1 MQRRTMWRFAP
12 KLAGL
17 AVLLTM
23 SWGTAHAGDKLGKGA
38 VYMMTNA
45 ADGNQ
50 LAVFSRDAK
59 GLLEFPVFFNT
70 GGTGAGGGL
79 GSQGSI
85 AMDAAGDTLYL
96 VNAGSDSISVF
107 DLSKKAPVL
116 IQVISSGGTFPN
128 SVAVSGN
135 FLYVLNAG
143 GAHGAVDIITGFT
156 VDAKGKLTALAK
168 STRSLSGP
176 AVLPAQ
182 VSFSP
187 NGNWIVVTERNGNNI
202 DVFKVLNNGT
212 TSPPTFTPSPVTDTL
227 GFLFTSQGFLV
238 TTQADN
244 GAGPGSVSSYQILN
258 NGTAQSITNTLVT
271 GTQIAP
277 CWIAITA
284 NQKFMFT
291 VNTGSATIT
300 ALGLDAATGTLTL
313 LNPVGGGG
321 LAGILPP
328 GTGPTDNAILDSS
341 VLYVNVGGNGQIAA
355 FTIGKGGSLDELFL
369 SPVGVMP
376 KSAAGLVVQ

>member
-1 MQRRTMWRFAP
+1 MLKATLWRCAL
-12 KLAGL
+12 KLAVL

-23 SWGTAHAGDKLGKGA
+23 SWGTARAGDGA

-50 LAVFSRDAK
+50 LAVFARDNK
-59 GLLEFPVFFNT
+59 GLLEFPVFYNT
-70 GGTGAGGGL
+70 GGLGAGTGL

-85 AMDAAGDTLYL
+85 AVDATGDTLYL
-96 VNAGSDSISVF
+96 VNAGDGSISVF
-107 DLSKKAPVL
+107 DLSKKKPDL

-128 SVAVSGN
+128 SVAVSGDL
-135 FLYVLNAG
+135 LYVLNAG
-143 GAHGAVDIITGFT
+143 GAHGAVDIITGFK
-156 VDAKGKLTALAK
+156 VDAKGKLTALAN

-187 NGNWIVVTERNGNNI
+187 NANWIVVTERNGNNI
-202 DVFKVLNNGT
+202 DVFMVLGDGQ
-212 TSPPTFTPSPVTDTL
+212 TSAPTFTTSPVTDTL
-227 GFLFTSQGFLV
+227 GFLFTSKGFLV

-244 GAGPGSVSSYQILN
+244 GDAPGTVSSYQILN
-258 NGTAQSITNTLVT
+258 NGTAQSITNSLGT
-271 GTQIAP
+271 GTQVAP

-284 NQKFMFT
+284 NQKYMYT
-291 VNTGSATIT
+291 VNTGSATIS
-300 ALGLDAATGTLTL
+300 ALELDSNTGTLTL

-321 LAGILPP
+321 LAGILPA

-341 VLYVNVGGNGQIAA
+341 VLYVNVGGSGQIAA

-369 SPVGVMP
+369 SPAEVMP
-376 KSAAGLVVQ
+376 TSAAGMVVR

>member
-1 MQRRTMWRFAP
+1 MLKATLWRCAL
-12 KLAGL
+12 KLAVL

-23 SWGTAHAGDKLGKGA
+23 SWETARAGDGA

-50 LAVFSRDAK
+50 LAVFARDNK
-59 GLLEFPVFFNT
+59 GLLEFPVFYNT
-70 GGTGAGGGL
+70 GGLGAGTGL

-85 AMDAAGDTLYL
+85 AVDAAGDTLYL
-96 VNAGSDSISVF
+96 VNAGDGSISVF
-107 DLSKKAPVL
+107 DLSKKKPDL

-143 GAHGAVDIITGFT
+143 GAHGAVDMITGFT
-156 VDAKGKLTALAK
+156 VDAKGKGKGELTALAN
-168 STRSLSGP
+168 STRLLSGP

-202 DVFKVLNNGT
+202 DVFKVLHDGT
-212 TSPPTFTPSPVTDTL
+212 TSLPTFTPSPVTDTL
-227 GFLFTSQGFLV
+227 GFLFTGNGFLV

-244 GAGPGSVSSYQILN
+244 GAAPGTVSSYQILKD
-258 NGTAQSITNTLVT
+258 GTAQSITNSLGT
-271 GTQIAP
+271 GTQVAP

-284 NQKFMFT
+284 NQKYMYT
-291 VNTGSATIT
+291 VNTGSATIS
-300 ALGLDAATGTLTL
+300 ALGLDSKTGTLTL

-321 LAGILPP
+321 LAGTLPA
-328 GTGPTDNAILDSS
+328 GSGPTDNAILGSDI
-341 VLYVNVGGNGQIAA
+341 LYVNVGGSGQIAA
-355 FTIGKGGSLDELFL
+355 FNIGQGGSLDELFL

>member
-1 MQRRTMWRFAP
+1 MLKTTVWRCAP

-17 AVLLTM
+17 AVALAM
-23 SWGTAHAGDKLGKGA
+23 CSGPARAGGDLGKGA
-38 VYMMTNA
+38 VYMMTNQVA
-45 ADGNQ
+45 GNQ
-50 LAVFSRDAK
+50 LAVFARDNK
-59 GLLEFPVFFNT
+59 GLLEFPVFYNT
-70 GGTGAGGGL
+70 GGFGAGTGL

-85 AMDAAGDTLYL
+85 AVDAAGDTLYL
-96 VNAGSDSISVF
+96 VNAGDGSISVF
-107 DLSKKAPVL
+107 DLSKKKPDL
-116 IQVISSGGTFPN
+116 IQVISSRGMFPN
-128 SVAVSGN
+128 SVAVSGDL
-135 FLYVLNAG
+135 LYVLNAG
-143 GAHGAVDIITGFT
+143 GAHGAVDMITGFT
-156 VDAKGKLTALAK
+156 VDAKGKLTALAN

-202 DVFKVLNNGT
+202 DVFMVLGDGR
-212 TSPPTFTPSPVTDTL
+212 TSAPTFTPSPVTDTL
-227 GFLFTSQGFLV
+227 GFLFTSKGFLV

-244 GAGPGSVSSYQILN
+244 GAAPGTVSSYQILN
-258 NGTAQSITNTLVT
+258 NGTAQSITNSLGT
-271 GTQIAP
+271 GTQVAP

-284 NQKFMFT
+284 NQKYMYT

-300 ALGLDAATGTLTL
+300 ALGLDSKTGTLTL

-328 GTGPTDNAILDSS
+328 GTGPTDIAIEGSS
-341 VLYVNVGGNGQIAA
+341 VLYVNVGGSGQIAA

-369 SPVGVMP
+369 SPAEVMP
-376 KSAAGLVVQ
+376 TSAAGMVVR

>member
-1 MQRRTMWRFAP
+1 MLKATLWRCAL
-12 KLAGL
+12 KLAVL

-23 SWGTAHAGDKLGKGA
+23 SWETARAGDGA

-50 LAVFSRDAK
+50 LAVFARDAK
-59 GLLEFPVFFNT
+59 GMLEFPVFYNT
-70 GGTGAGGGL
+70 GGIGAGAGL

-85 AMDAAGDTLYL
+85 AMNAANDTLYL
-96 VNAGSDSISVF
+96 VNAGDGSISVF
-107 DLSKKAPVL
+107 DLKHKVPNL
-116 IQVISSGGTFPN
+116 IQIISSGGTFPN

-135 FLYVLNAG
+135 LLYVVNAG
-143 GAHGAVDIITGFT
+143 GAHGAVDMITGFT
-156 VDAKGKLTALAK
+156 VDAKGKLTALAN
-168 STRSLSGP
+168 STQALSGP

-202 DVFKVLNNGT
+202 DVFMVLGDGQ
-212 TSPPTFTPSPVTDTL
+212 TSAPTFTRSPVTDTL
-227 GFLFTSQGFLV
+227 GFLFTGNGFLV

-244 GAGPGSVSSYQILN
+244 GAAPGTVSSYQILN
-258 NGTAQSITNTLVT
+258 NGTAQSITNSLGT
-271 GTQIAP
+271 GTQVAP

-284 NQKFMFT
+284 NQKYMFT

-300 ALGLDAATGTLTL
+300 ALGLDSKTGTLTL

-341 VLYVNVGGNGQIAA
+341 VLYVNVGGSGQIAA

>member
-1 MQRRTMWRFAP
+1 
-12 KLAGL
+12 
-17 AVLLTM
+17 M
-23 SWGTAHAGDKLGKGA
+23 SWGTARGGDGA

-50 LAVFSRDAK
+50 LAVFARDAK
-59 GLLEFPVFFNT
+59 GLLEFPVFYNT

-85 AMDAAGDTLYL
+85 AMDADGDTLYL
-96 VNAGSDSISVF
+96 VNAGDGSISVF
-107 DLSKKAPVL
+107 DLSKKEPDL
-116 IQVISSGGTFPN
+116 IQIISSGGTFPN

-156 VDAKGKLTALAK
+156 VDAKGKLTALAN

-202 DVFKVLNNGT
+202 DVFKVLNDGT

-227 GFLFTSQGFLV
+227 GFLFTSNGFLV

-244 GAGPGSVSSYQILN
+244 EAAPGTVSSLQDPRGW
-258 NGTAQSITNTLVT
+258 NGPVDHEQVS
-271 GTQIAP
+271 AP
-277 CWIAITA
+277 A
-284 NQKFMFT
+284 
-291 VNTGSATIT
+291 GR
-300 ALGLDAATGTLTL
+300 ALLDRFHHRQ
-313 LNPVGGGG
+313 PEVH
-321 LAGILPP
+321 
-328 GTGPTDNAILDSS
+328 
-341 VLYVNVGGNGQIAA
+341 VHH
-355 FTIGKGGSLDELFL
+355 
-369 SPVGVMP
+369 
-376 KSAAGLVVQ
+376 